1 VLRHV
6 TSPDGVPIAC
16 QVEGDGPP
24 LVMVHGASAGRWG
37 WDLVRPHLQDRFTVW
52 ALDRRG
58 RGDSGDGDG
67 DGDSYSA
74 ELEFEDVAA
83 VLREAGPGALLFGHS
98 YGGLVAAGAATRVG
112 GLPRV
117 VFYEGPMGGVWVD
130 EAWIARF
137 EAHLEADDPEPA
149 LRALL
154 TDVGGYTDEQI
165 DRMAGTPAWEAR
177 LAACSTV
184 PREFRAERDFR
195 FEDLQLGDLGAP
207 ALLLVGS
214 ESPDWAHRSTAAY
227 AEAIPDARVSTL
239 DGQGHG
245 AAASAPELVA
255 AELRDFLSV

>member
-1 VLRHV
+1 MLRHV
-6 TSPDGVPIAC
+6 TSPDGVSIAC

-58 RGDSGDGDG
+58 RGDSGDA

-74 ELEFEDVAA
+74 EAEFEDVAA
-83 VLREAGPGALLFGHS
+83 VLREAGPDALLCGHS
-98 YGGLVAAGAATRVG
+98 YGGLVAAGAATRVDR
-112 GLPRV
+112 LPRV
-117 VFYEGPMGGVWVD
+117 VLYEGPTGGAWVD
-130 EAWIARF
+130 GAWIARF
-137 EAHLEADDPEPA
+137 EAHLEADDREPA

-154 TDVGGYTDEQI
+154 TDVGGYTEEQI
-165 DRMAGTPAWEAR
+165 DAMAGTPAWEAR

-195 FEDLQLGDLGAP
+195 FEDLRLGDLRAP

-214 ESPDWAHRSTAAY
+214 ESPGWAHRSTAAY

-239 DGQGHG
+239 EGQGHG

-255 AELRDFLSV
+255 AELRAFLSD

>member
-1 VLRHV
+1 MLRHV
-6 TSPDGVPIAC
+6 PSPDGVPIAC

-37 WDLVRPHLQDRFTVW
+37 WDLVRPRLQDRFTVW
-52 ALDRRG
+52 AVDRRG
-58 RGDSGDGDG
+58 RGDSGDGA
-67 DGDSYSA
+67 GDSYSA
-74 ELEFEDVAA
+74 DVEFEDVAA
-83 VLREAGPGALLFGHS
+83 VPREAGPGALLCGHS
-98 YGGLVAAGAATRVG
+98 YGGLVAAGAATRVES
-112 GLPRV
+112 LPRV
-117 VFYEGPMGGVWVD
+117 VLYEGPMGGVWVD

-165 DRMAGTPAWEAR
+165 DAMTGTPAWEAR
-177 LAACSTV
+177 LAACTTV

-195 FEDLQLGDLGAP
+195 FEELRLGELGAP

-239 DGQGHG
+239 EGQGHG

-255 AELRDFLSV
+255 AELRDFLSA

>member
-6 TSPDGVPIAC
+6 TSPDGVSIAC
-16 QVEGDGPP
+16 QVEGKGPP

-37 WDLVRPHLQDRFTVW
+37 WDLIRPHLQDSFTVW

-58 RGDSGDGDG
+58 RGDSGDA
-67 DGDSYSA
+67 DSYSA
-74 ELEFEDVAA
+74 EAEFDDVAA
-83 VLREAGPGALLFGHS
+83 VLHEAGSGALLCGHS
-98 YGGLVAAGAATRVG
+98 YGGLIAAGAATRIE

-117 VFYEGPMGGVWVD
+117 VLYEGPMGGVWVD

-154 TDVGGYTDEQI
+154 TDVGGYTNEQI
-165 DRMAGTPAWEAR
+165 DTMAGTPAWEAR

-195 FEDLQLGDLGAP
+195 FEDLHLSDLRAP

-214 ESPDWAHRSTAAY
+214 ESPGWAHRSTAAY

-239 DGQGHG
+239 EGQGHG

-255 AELRDFLSV
+255 GELRVFLSD